1 MTKLISTIK
10 VHGASERAVQQAF
23 AAVQDAAAMAANTLR
38 VEGQNDERLEETREQ
53 TQKVMWIISA
63 KLEEEFRRV
72 LGEMRKGE

>member
-53 TQKVMWIISA
+53 TQKVYVDHLCQA
-63 KLEEEFRRV
+63 RGGVPQGAR
-72 LGEMRKGE
+72 GDAQG